1 MTNAEKTRTRERFS
15 TVRVF
20 AVVLAICAA
29 IASAEFY
36 SLWQSR
42 HADAPPPIAQLVPKA
57 PVEGPIGAVDMP
69 SDEAIVGPQVLGS
82 HGSRF
87 VWMICASTRSSALR
101 GSMSSRRSRR
111 IFRRAIVPASN
122 SPEISPRTLPRPAW
136 TGGFS
141 QSLPLR
147 KTVARACSDERALSN
162 RPRLRVGAMSH
173 GARRLRF
180 TCCRR
185 FRASGSAARSSST
198 RNIYLMFRAR

>member
-1 MTNAEKTRTRERFS
+1 MR
-15 TVRVF
+15 
-20 AVVLAICAA
+20 
-29 IASAEFY
+29 Y
-36 SLWQSR
+36 GSR
-42 HADAPPPIAQLVPKA
+42 GMPMHRRRLRSSCRRRLSKA
-57 PVEGPIGAVDMP
+57 PSVRSICPAMKP
-69 SDEAIVGPQVLGS
+69 SSDRRCAFPDGRLILLGS

-101 GSMSSRRSRR
+101 GPMSRRSRR